1 MDLIFSKILL
11 ILYFSLIFSLTLLCS
26 IFFLRTKDRLVSR
39 LLIILYPLFLHGFT
53 CLIYYVFPDILK
65 SMQTGSAFS
74 LFLLLLSCIT
84 LPLILYA
91 ISHYLL
97 YLVTDKPKGLR
108 LGGWLIK
115 GYSLAFFFISLYF
128 MLYLNSQNWM
138 DALTRALNELF
149 LYGSMF
155 LIIPAIVASVYLGR
169 LKDSGKKQLL
179 RGIVISFYPIGVFA
193 ALDLFFFMESPYK
206 LVYISYVIFAI
217 LVFLYV
223 GRHFVYKYQPEI
235 PDLPEPDDDI
245 YRLWDISEREQELI
259 SLLVKGHTNREIS
272 ELLFISYNT
281 VKTHVQNIYRKMG
294 VSNRLQLLAK
304 LRTNPEG

>member
-1 MDLIFSKILL
+1 
-11 ILYFSLIFSLTLLCS
+11 
-26 IFFLRTKDRLVSR
+26 
-39 LLIILYPLFLHGFT
+39 
-53 CLIYYVFPDILK
+53 
-65 SMQTGSAFS
+65 MQTGSAFS

-84 LPLILYA
+84 LPIILYA

-97 YLVTDKPKGLR
+97 YLVTDKPQGLQ

-128 MLYLNSQNWM
+128 ILYLNSQNWM

-149 LYGSMF
+149 LYGSIF
-155 LIIPAIVASVYLGR
+155 LLIPAIVASIYLGR
-169 LKDSGKKQLL
+169 LKDSDKKQLL
-179 RGIVISFYPIGVFA
+179 RGIIISFYPIGLFA
-193 ALDLFFFMESPYK
+193 ALDLLFFMDSPYK

-223 GRHFVYKYQPEI
+223 GRHFVYKYQPEVPDI
-235 PDLPEPDDDI
+235 PEAGDAFYLK
-245 YRLWDISEREQELI
+245 WDISEREQELI
-259 SLLVKGHTNREIS
+259 PLLAQGNTNREIS

-304 LRTNPEG
+304 LRTSPEG